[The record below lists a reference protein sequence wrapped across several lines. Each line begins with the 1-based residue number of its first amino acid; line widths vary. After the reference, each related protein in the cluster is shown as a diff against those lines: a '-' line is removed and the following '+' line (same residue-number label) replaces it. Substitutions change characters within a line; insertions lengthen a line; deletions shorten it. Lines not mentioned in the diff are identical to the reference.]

1 MITKEEWKKIRGSK
15 VSPDHIML
23 SIKGDAA
30 KTMTVT
36 WRTDVSVE
44 EGFAL
49 YRKKG
54 SDSEWLRAQAKKNT
68 FETDVDLSNYFSADM
83 SGLSPDTQYEYT
95 CGDDTHRSEIYTFKS
110 AKENCDKFSFL
121 CLSDTQT
128 GGPNPPADYSVFGEV
143 IKKILDEHP
152 EIEFIITA
160 GDNTNC
166 GQTDVQWTGLFEG
179 LRGISER
186 IPYMMC
192 MGNHDDMEFED
203 YFTFTNKSYSEKAT
217 YFCNQFGNAY
227 PDNAPEDWPCVN
239 YSFDYGN
246 AHFAFL
252 GTSGYEAT
260 NEWLVKDAC
269 ASDKKWK
276 FAAHHFP
283 VCFSGPEIEIED
295 TYPTLREGF
304 ESVDIVFSGHEH
316 SFARSFPRRN
326 DGLYDKPSEGT
337 IHYNLGSSNRN
348 PPGTRVVPKV
358 WNAATYE
365 HEVDLS
371 MFSIVDIDGDKCTLT
386 AYLEDGRIP
395 DQCTIDK
402 AADVIYPRQMAPLY
416 NRPRLKF
423 KGYDLGICMS
433 NTPPVQKDGV
443 WFIPAGQFMNN
454 IGATVVRSEGKI
466 RVEVYS
472 RFMEFTENSDI
483 ALTKDG
489 EMKLCAKVFRGE
501 KEQLYVPVDDLC
513 KPLRMHATYFAHNNF
528 ISIESETEERP
539 VPVQP

>member
-15 VSPDHIML
+15 SSPDHIML
-23 SIKGDAA
+23 SIKGDPA

-44 EGFAL
+44 CGYAL

-54 SDSEWLRAQAKKNT
+54 SDGKWLKATAKKNT
-68 FETDVDLSNYFSADM
+68 FETDVDVSNYFSADM
-83 SGLSPDTQYEYT
+83 VGLTADTEYEYT
-95 CGDDTHRSEIYTFKS
+95 CGDDVNRSEVYSFKS
-110 AKENCDKFSFL
+110 ARENFDKFSFL

-128 GGPNPPADYSVFGEV
+128 GGPNPPADYTVFGEV
-143 IKKILDEHP
+143 LKKILDSHP

-179 LRGISER
+179 LKGIVEH

-192 MGNHDDMEFED
+192 MGNHDDMQFED

-227 PDNAPEDWPCVN
+227 PDNAPADWPCVN

-252 GTSGYEAT
+252 GTSGFEDI
-260 NEWLVKDAC
+260 NEWLIKDAEN
-269 ASDKKWK
+269 SNKKWK

-295 TYPTLREGF
+295 TYPALKEGM
-304 ESVDIVFSGHEH
+304 EKTDIVFSGHEH

-326 DGLYDKPSEGT
+326 DGLYSKPSEGT

-365 HEVDLS
+365 HEVELS
-371 MFSIVDIDGDKCTLT
+371 MYSIVDVCGDKCTLT
-386 AYLEDGRIP
+386 AYLEDGSIP
-395 DQCTIDK
+395 DQCTVDK
-402 AADVIYPRQMAPLY
+402 ALDVIYPRQMAPVY

-433 NTPPVQKDGV
+433 NTPPVKKDGV
-443 WFIPAGQFMNN
+443 WFIPAGQFMNA
-454 IGATVVRSEGKI
+454 IGATVQRSVGKI

-472 RFMEFTENSDI
+472 RFVEFTENSDI
-483 ALTKDG
+483 AITKDG

-513 KPLRMHATYFAHNNF
+513 KPLRMHATYFVHNNF

-539 VPVQP
+539 VPVQL